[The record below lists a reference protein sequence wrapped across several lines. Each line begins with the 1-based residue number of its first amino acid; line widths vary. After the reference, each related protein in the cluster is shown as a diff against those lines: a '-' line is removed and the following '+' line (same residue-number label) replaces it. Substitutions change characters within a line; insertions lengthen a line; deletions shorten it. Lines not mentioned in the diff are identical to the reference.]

1 MPRRTIK
8 HWQALIVA
16 VAWFTQP
23 TVGSTA
29 SSQTH
34 RLLIVMEGRASR
46 VQPQEQGLRD
56 GLEELG
62 YIEGKNLVTDRIN
75 EEGVER
81 LRTSVASYVQKQR
94 VDLIVTLGM
103 AETAAAKNVTT
114 KLPIIFLPVGN
125 PVQSGFVK
133 SLAIPGANITGLT
146 FYTGFENIGKQ
157 FEVFTEVVP
166 SMRQV
171 LILSDGRYPSGG
183 QRLKSITSIAQHFGI
198 ELNSQ
203 SVKSVADG
211 ISAVAALPKAAR
223 KSGIFIFCSGLFRDL
238 KDLAAVATK
247 KRLPLFG
254 CNAFQ
259 VAEQDVLL
267 SYAPDLYSMGY
278 RGAALADKVLKG
290 VKPQTLPVETPIKF
304 ELVIN
309 RRTATAIGLKIRPE
323 MLTLA
328 DRVFD

>member
-1 MPRRTIK
+1 MPQPTIK
-8 HWQALIVA
+8 HWQALVVA

-23 TVGSTA
+23 TLGSTA
-29 SSQTH
+29 SSQAH
-34 RLLIVMEGRASR
+34 RLIIVTEGRASR

-81 LRTSVASYVQKQR
+81 LRASVASYVQKQR
-94 VDLIVTLGM
+94 VDLIITLGM
-103 AETAAAKNVTT
+103 VETAAAKNVTT

-157 FEVFTEVVP
+157 FEVFTDVVP
-166 SMRQV
+166 SMRHV
-171 LILSDGRYPSGG
+171 LILSDGNGIRVAAKGS
-183 QRLKSITSIAQHFGI
+183 RVSRALLSTSA
-198 ELNSQ
+198 LSSTNRT
-203 SVKSVADG
+203 VNSVADA
-211 ISAVAALPKAAR
+211 ISAVAALPKPAR

-247 KRLPLFG
+247 ERMPLFG

-278 RGAALADKVLKG
+278 RGAALADKILKG
-290 VKPQTLPVETPIKF
+290 GEAANASGRNPDQV
-304 ELVIN
+304 
-309 RRTATAIGLKIRPE
+309 
-323 MLTLA
+323 
-328 DRVFD
+328 